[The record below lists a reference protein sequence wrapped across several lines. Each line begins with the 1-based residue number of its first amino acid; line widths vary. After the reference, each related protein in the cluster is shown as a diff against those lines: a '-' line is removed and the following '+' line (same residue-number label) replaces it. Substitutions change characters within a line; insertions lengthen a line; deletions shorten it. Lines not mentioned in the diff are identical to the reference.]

1 MSGEMAARALH
12 EHFDN
17 IRRSELSRLRKKVSA
32 LSDAERAEVE
42 AITAEIIA
50 AIARQPAQTLE
61 ADASPQLVRA
71 IVDLF
76 HVHS

>member
-17 IRRSELSRLRKKVSA
+17 IRRSEFSRLRKKVSA
-32 LSDAERAEVE
+32 LTEAERAEVE
-42 AITAEIIA
+42 AITAEIVD
-50 AIARQPAQTLE
+50 AIARRPARTLE
-61 ADASPQLVRA
+61 TDASPLLVQA

-76 HVHS
+76 HVRS